1 MTSKVVA
8 VPTAEIA
15 ELEPKLNQL
24 LALPAFKDFEVA
36 ASFPSSDFTQV
47 VLIFQKP

>member
-1 MTSKVVA
+1 MTTKVVA

-15 ELEPKLNQL
+15 ELETKLNQL
-24 LALPAFKDFEVA
+24 LALSAFQGFEIA
-36 ASFPSSDFTQV
+36 ASFPSSDFTQI

>member
-1 MTSKVVA
+1 MTTKVVA

-15 ELEPKLNQL
+15 ALETKLNQL
-24 LALPAFKDFEVA
+24 LALPAFQGFEIA
-36 ASFPSSDFTQV
+36 ASFPSSDFAQV